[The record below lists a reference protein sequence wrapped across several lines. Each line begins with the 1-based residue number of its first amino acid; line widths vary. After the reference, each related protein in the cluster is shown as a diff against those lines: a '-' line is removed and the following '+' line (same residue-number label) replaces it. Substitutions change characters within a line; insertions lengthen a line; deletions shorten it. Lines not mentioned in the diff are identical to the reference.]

1 MEHFTEETDNII
13 FLSYFMLKLKNLMN
27 NNITLKKLFTDELK
41 KIYNELEKL
50 DIETYVND
58 NKHNI
63 NDHKYELVRLTTILH
78 TFMIPVQGDFLTN
91 IYNKSEFP
99 VKFGLFINT
108 TLISQ
113 YELKSRESIIP
124 INNNAILPL
133 YLLNSGVRL
142 IFYDQLSSNDRRKI
156 GFVYRNLDEINRSFI
171 RIYSRNINYYTIQ
184 NNICNM
190 IENGMYTEYN
200 IENIQN
206 YLNENDVCF
215 DKSVM
220 QFSIEI

>member
-1 MEHFTEETDNII
+1 MEHFTEEIDNII
-13 FLSYFMLKLKNLMN
+13 FLSYFMLKLKNLMH

-41 KIYNELEKL
+41 KIYNDLEKL
-50 DIETYVND
+50 DIELYVND

-78 TFMIPVQGDFLTN
+78 TFMIPVQGDFLIN

-99 VKFGLFINT
+99 VKFGLYINT

-113 YELKSRESIIP
+113 HELKPRESVYP
-124 INNNAILPL
+124 LYNKAILPL
-133 YLLNSGVRL
+133 YTLNSGVRL
-142 IFYDQLSSNDRRKI
+142 IFYDHLSSNDRRKI

-171 RIYSRNINYYTIQ
+171 RINSRNINYYIIQ
-184 NNICNM
+184 NNICYI
-190 IENGMYTEYN
+190 IENGFYTEYN

-215 DKSVM
+215 DKSIM
-220 QFSIEI
+220 QFCIEI